1 MADGLLNKK
10 VAFIIQA
17 RMQSTRLPGKILMPL
32 PLGSSVPLLGRIVQ
46 TLKTSKVN
54 HSILIATSINPEN
67 DLIESFCNEY
77 KVGCFRGSEDDV
89 LSRFTTILATLDC
102 DTVVRLTGD
111 NPFVAVEILDAI
123 LKKHCESGADYTSTK
138 GLPLGMNFEIISA
151 SALQSLV
158 TKNLTDQDREHV
170 TLFIKNSGLYNLNTI
185 KPSEKEFYQSLRLT
199 VDYPSDYLV
208 ASALFDLHLKNEIPI
223 GLDLIDYC
231 TEHYS
236 WIFEVNQ
243 NNFQKGNYASLEEEI
258 ANVKPILEQLEFKKV
273 LSLLDSQSLNSGHGE
288 L

>member
-54 HSILIATSINPEN
+54 HSIFIATSLNPEN
-67 DLIESFCNEY
+67 DLIESFCKEY
-77 KVGCFRGSEDDV
+77 KVDCFRGSEDNV
-89 LSRFTTILATLDC
+89 LSRFTTILGTLDC

-111 NPFVAVEILDAI
+111 NPFVAVEILDVV
-123 LKKHCESGADYTSTK
+123 LEKHWESGADYTATK

-199 VDYPSDYLV
+199 VDYPSDYLF
-208 ASALFDLHLKNEIPI
+208 ASALFDVHLKNKIPI

-231 TEHYS
+231 VDNYP

-243 NNFQKGNYASLEEEI
+243 NNFQKGNYASLAEEI
-258 ANVKPILEQLEFKKV
+258 ASVKPILEQLEFKKV